1 MREREDGRKE
11 ISTEEESTFRY
22 SAKIDPGGDGPEP
35 VYLDA
40 GMYFFRGGAGHYQG
54 QVMWGLLENA
64 KEIGMVD
71 NMSLESSYALWRQ
84 GGLRNTMAIYF
95 HAAERFFDSG
105 CAIIF
110 GSSSFSNGGSIF
122 DEVSLFNTIT
132 GADFSSEIWC

>member
-1 MREREDGRKE
+1 MKEKENGRKE
-11 ISTEEESTFRY
+11 ISSEEESTFRY

-54 QVMWGLLENA
+54 QVMWGLLENS

-84 GGLRNTMAIYF
+84 GGLRNTMAIY
-95 HAAERFFDSG
+95 AANNRPCECG
-105 CAIIF
+105 NPATE
-110 GSSSFSNGGSIF
+110 NGLSCF
-122 DEVSLFNTIT
+122 NNNHEVMR
-132 GADFSSEIWC
+132 SEMRRLNIVTED